1 MIFGIKVE
9 AGFFL
14 YAGLSGIT
22 VLFAYNVLSLL
33 RRFIPHSQIAVG
45 AEDLLFWIVASVYLF
60 DRMYETTYGSIRWF
74 FLLGMACG
82 AMAGWALLRFTV
94 KIYTKLKKA
103 LEKYRKSR

>member
-14 YAGLSGIT
+14 YAGLSGMT

-74 FLLGMACG
+74 FLLGLLCG
-82 AMAGWALLRFTV
+82 AAVGRGFGKLLL
-94 KIYTKLKKA
+94 KLCQFSP
-103 LEKYRKSR
+103 RHS